1 MENWFTDKDLARAAT
16 EKKKEW
22 IETFHN
28 DNGTSYRIHY
38 QGDPITHKEFVMRTR
53 SARLDIPEKPESI
66 DSRFEILDL

>member
-22 IETFHN
+22 IEVYHHK
-28 DNGTSYRIHY
+28 DGTSSKIHY
-38 QGDPITHKEFVMRTR
+38 MGEPITHEEFVTRTK
-53 SARLDIPEKPESI
+53 SARLDMPKRDETI